1 MNELDPM
8 YEKLE
13 NLLSNILEPNRPEI
27 LGGIISQNYFVP
39 NQSINLI

>member
-13 NLLSNILEPNRPEI
+13 NLLSNMLEPNRPGI
-27 LGGIISQNYFVP
+27 LGGIISQAIYSD
-39 NQSINLI
+39 NQ